1 MKLFVKFSIVF
12 SRNLL
17 SLLFLF
23 IIRPKKVKVIDA
35 YNFNSSFIVAA
46 NILNIDTFEFQHG
59 MISSQHIAYN
69 YNFNKSLKEMFLPKY
84 IYLWSKGWS
93 NFIPIIKENSSKS
106 IFWTYE
112 YFYEIFK
119 DQKKEVS
126 KDIDILI
133 IGQPSIQSEMI
144 NIVNYLFSKFENK
157 RIYYKMHPKEIN
169 FNTEANINIV
179 KDELYSLLLRS
190 KVVIGGFSTVLLES
204 KAMNIETISLKS
216 ITPDEYLNVLNSFD
230 IRTIDNVS
238 QITEEVLLYNSS
250 NVNNSPINLK
260 NIVKGKNE

>member
-1 MKLFVKFSIVF
+1 
-12 SRNLL
+12 
-17 SLLFLF
+17 
-23 IIRPKKVKVIDA
+23 
-35 YNFNSSFIVAA
+35 
-46 NILNIDTFEFQHG
+46 
-59 MISSQHIAYN
+59 
-69 YNFNKSLKEMFLPKY
+69 
-84 IYLWSKGWS
+84 
-93 NFIPIIKENSSKS
+93 
-106 IFWTYE
+106 
-112 YFYEIFK
+112 
-119 DQKKEVS
+119 
-126 KDIDILI
+126 
-133 IGQPSIQSEMI
+133 
-144 NIVNYLFSKFENK
+144 
-157 RIYYKMHPKEIN
+157 MHPKEIN